1 MNSDVS
7 HQEYI
12 LGRLLKIVG
21 SLAAAIILG
30 AIGSGVWEKI
40 LSPAISWLSSATAE
54 FISTF
59 SSSYENS
66 IFQRAARDMTDLYPV
81 KIVFL
86 ILFII
91 GFSLVTSM
99 LLQLLAKYSFQERT
113 QRRLK
118 FLLGANGL
126 FLGIAIVV
134 MSFISIA
141 KVDAA
146 QKIKEKSFRSLE
158 ILRPYIGEQEYLVLR
173 STYYSIDN
181 KSDFDVFRSLV
192 RTHAGKI
199 NKKVPLL
206 DGDK

>member
-1 MNSDVS
+1 M
-7 HQEYI
+7 
-12 LGRLLKIVG
+12 GRLLKIVG